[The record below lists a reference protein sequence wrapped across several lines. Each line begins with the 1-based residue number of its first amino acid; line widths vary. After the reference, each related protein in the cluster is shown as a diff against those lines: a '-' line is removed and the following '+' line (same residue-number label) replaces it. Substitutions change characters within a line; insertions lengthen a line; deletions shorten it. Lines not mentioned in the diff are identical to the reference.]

1 MKKFLLFLVFTAASS
16 IIFSQV
22 PQGFNYQAIARD
34 NSGNPI
40 SNATLWVRLS
50 ILSDTTGFYSSGGGT
65 YIWEEQHTNVKT
77 NSFGMFTVVL
87 GIGSKFQGSATSF
100 NLIDWTKGPY
110 YVGTKISQ
118 NSGNTWKIMGSA
130 QVWSV
135 PYSMVSAKADA
146 LNAGA
151 KVVSDND
158 ATADALFEVKRKDG
172 QTVFAVYP
180 DAVNIY
186 VPSEGKGVKGGFAI
200 GSFGEKAPSQDFFR
214 VTPDSVRIYINNTPG
229 TPGKGAKGGF
239 AIGGF
244 DALKGSVQDF
254 MRVTPD
260 STRIYINNTPGKGA
274 KGGFAI
280 GGFDEALKGTTILK
294 NYYMN
299 ISGTNT
305 FDTVT
310 GSPQVLWYPNRNAFL
325 AGNVHIGAVD
335 SVGKYSTALG
345 YRSIAMGDYS
355 QAFGY
360 KAKALGDY
368 STSIGKNSV
377 AGAGKTLAPNAF
389 AFGDGAKATG
399 SDSYAFGS
407 GATAT
412 GYRSFAFGS
421 VGLDDLG
428 NPTST
433 PTTAS
438 EPYAIAI
445 GMGAQA
451 IQKGAM
457 ALGTG
462 SQASGSSSASF
473 GYYSTASGKYSM
485 ALGYKS
491 NVSGQY
497 GAALGYSAYASGQS
511 SLALGYS
518 AQATQNYATAVG
530 ASASAT
536 NTYASAFGRNA
547 SAQGQNS
554 VAVGYG
560 ATTGSSATD
569 ASAFGRAANATGTS
583 AMALGASAIASG
595 TTSVAMGYQANAS
608 NSYAVA
614 IGYQAKA
621 PATYSFSF
629 GYNSE
634 AAGDNSFA
642 IGTYGLNADG
652 TVNNSRPTKTFQPYS
667 VAMGMGAQAS
677 QKGDMAFGVNSSAS
691 GSYSTAMGYSP
702 VSSGAYSTAIGYQAS
717 SAGTYSTAMGY
728 TASSEGNYSA
738 ALGMGASTT
747 GSYATSIGYY
757 SRAYG
762 DKSTAIGSQ
771 YTSTGLRRICNRIT
785 GICYWQPFSINRYN
799 QADGTYSIAFGNGNY
814 AKNGGLSIGS
824 NNSANAF
831 GAVAIGNSNVA
842 DSSFSV
848 AVGANN
854 VANGYNAFAFGESLT
869 AQAANSFVI
878 GTYNVAIGSRTN
890 WLNTDPLFVIGNGDS
905 ETPHDALRVLKSGAL
920 YIYPDSATY
929 GINNY
934 TTNTATGLYV
944 YNIAQNIKTSTI
956 YGTRSYARQNNSDAT
971 GSTYSGYFTTY
982 NYGTGYNYGLTSY
995 AYQYNTGSANPVY
1008 SGYFYSSNSGTG
1020 TNYGLYANVRSG
1032 ASIDIAEYIYDS
1044 YGNTESADVVVADP
1058 GVKESVIRSSKPYQT
1073 GVLGVIST
1081 KPHLTIGVEL
1091 VIDEKTGE
1099 SKEGVKAARLAL
1111 AGRVPVNVT
1120 GENGPIK
1127 PGDYLTTS
1135 STPGF
1140 AMKWSLLDVNEAKDF
1155 EDLKRILTENERRR
1169 GAIIG
1174 KAVESFSGTGTG
1186 KIIMLI
1192 SLQ

>member
-1 MKKFLLFLVFTAASS
+1 MKKFLLFLVFTAASLAV
-16 IIFSQV
+16 FSQV

-40 SNATLWVRLS
+40 ANATLWVRLS
-50 ILSDTTGFYSSGGGT
+50 ILSDTTGFYSSGRGT
-65 YIWEEQHTNVKT
+65 YIWEENHPNIKT

-87 GIGSKFQGSATSF
+87 GTGTKVQGPATSF
-100 NLIDWTKGPY
+100 NVIDWTPGPY

-118 NSGNTWKIMGSA
+118 NGGSTWKIMGAA
-130 QVWSV
+130 QLWSV

-200 GSFGEKAPSQDFFR
+200 GGFGEKAPSQDFFR
-214 VTPDSVRIYINNTPG
+214 VTPDSVRIYIDNSGKGVKGGFAIGGFDNSKGLVQDLMRVTPDSTRIYINNTPG

-244 DALKGSVQDF
+244 DAS
-254 MRVTPD
+254 
-260 STRIYINNTPGKGA
+260 
-274 KGGFAI
+274 
-280 GGFDEALKGTTILK
+280 KGTMLK

-305 FDTVT
+305 IDTVK

-335 SVGKYSTALG
+335 SVGSYSTALG

-360 KAKALGDY
+360 KAKAFGNY

-377 AGAGKTLAPNAF
+377 AGAAGKTPAPNAF
-389 AFGDGAKATG
+389 ALGDGARATG

-421 VGLDDLG
+421 VGLDDSG

-438 EPYAIAI
+438 EPYAVAI

-451 IQKGAM
+451 TQQGAM

-473 GYYSTASGKYSM
+473 GYYSTASAPYSM

-491 NVSGQY
+491 SASGQY
-497 GAALGYSAYASGQS
+497 AAALGYSA
-511 SLALGYS
+511 
-518 AQATQNYATAVG
+518 
-530 ASASAT
+530 SAT
-536 NTYASAFGRNA
+536 GE
-547 SAQGQNS
+547 
-554 VAVGYG
+554 
-560 ATTGSSATD
+560 
-569 ASAFGRAANATGTS
+569 
-583 AMALGASAIASG
+583 
-595 TTSVAMGYQANAS
+595 
-608 NSYAVA
+608 
-614 IGYQAKA
+614 
-621 PATYSFSF
+621 FS
-629 GYNSE
+629 
-634 AAGDNSFA
+634 
-642 IGTYGLNADG
+642 
-652 TVNNSRPTKTFQPYS
+652 
-667 VAMGMGAQAS
+667 
-677 QKGDMAFGVNSSAS
+677 
-691 GSYSTAMGYSP
+691 
-702 VSSGAYSTAIGYQAS
+702 
-717 SAGTYSTAMGY
+717 
-728 TASSEGNYSA
+728 
-738 ALGMGASTT
+738 
-747 GSYATSIGYY
+747 TSIGYY

-762 DKSTAIGSQ
+762 NKSTAIGAQ
-771 YTSTGLRRICNRIT
+771 YNYTIYRLVFNKIT
-785 GICYWQPFSINRYN
+785 GSYNIIPITINKYN
-799 QADGTYSIAFGNGNY
+799 IANGDYSVAIGNGNQSTD
-814 AKNGGLSIGS
+814 GGITMGS
-824 NNSANAF
+824 NNNATVVGATAIGHSNSANAQYSF
-831 GAVAIGNSNVA
+831 AAGVGATTNGYNSVAIGENV
-842 DSSFSV
+842 
-848 AVGANN
+848 
-854 VANGYNAFAFGESLT
+854 T
-869 AQAANSFVI
+869 AQSANSFVI
-878 GTYNVAIGSRTN
+878 GVYNTLSGYSDK
-890 WLNTDPLFVIGNGDS
+890 WHDDDPLFVIGNGDGTDS
-905 ETPHDALRVLKSGAL
+905 RHDAFIVHKNGYTKIQAQ
-920 YIYPDSATY
+920 DSTY
-929 GINNY
+929 
-934 TTNTATGLYV
+934 GLYV
-944 YNIAQNIKTSTI
+944 NNLSTNYSGNIFGIYSNPKQNKTEATGTVYGLYTNVSNSGKGTTYGSYNYVS
-956 YGTRSYARQNNSDAT
+956 NNS
-971 GSTYSGYFTTY
+971 SNTTA
-982 NYGTGYNYGLTSY
+982 L
-995 AYQYNTGSANPVY
+995 Y
-1008 SGYFYSSNSGTG
+1008 SGYFYSYSYGSG
-1020 TNYGLYANVRSG
+1020 TNYGLRSTALGSISSTGSIYSGYFIGNLSDTKYQGLYADKRTG
-1032 ASIDIAEYIYDS
+1032 GSIDVAEYIYDTN
-1044 YGNTESADVVVADP
+1044 GNTEPADVVVADP
-1058 GVKESVIRSSKPYQT
+1058 NKKESVIKSSKPYQT
-1073 GVLGVIST
+1073 SVVGVIST
-1081 KPHLTIGVEL
+1081 KPHLTIGMEL
-1091 VIDEKTGE
+1091 IADEKTGE
-1099 SKEGVKAARLAL
+1099 PLPDVKATRLAL
-1111 AGRVPVNVT
+1111 SGRVPVNVT

-1174 KAVESFSGTGTG
+1174 KAVESFPGTGTG